1 MSAMGGLVAGVAH
14 EVRNPL
20 FGISANLDAFE
31 ARYGERE
38 EYRRMAAALRTETD
52 RLAALMKELLDY
64 GRPAYEKPSPE
75 RMHEVV
81 ADALGSCAELA
92 RRRDVTVVNEVPD
105 EIGPV
110 LMDRKRVTQVLQ
122 NLVENAIQ
130 HTPASGTVT
139 IEAEEVQ
146 SNGRGWIACS
156 VSDSGAGIAA
166 GDLPHIF
173 EPFFTRRKGGTGLGL
188 SIVQRIVE
196 LHGGTI
202 EARNRPGG
210 GASMT
215 LRLPRV
221 DAAEPLA

>member
-1 MSAMGGLVAGVAH
+1 
-14 EVRNPL
+14 
-20 FGISANLDAFE
+20 
-31 ARYGERE
+31 
-38 EYRRMAAALRTETD
+38 
-52 RLAALMKELLDY
+52 
-64 GRPAYEKPSPE
+64 
-75 RMHEVV
+75 MHEVV